1 MSLVEKL
8 QKEKEA
14 LMHLLEFERQQ
25 KEMFWELYIQ
35 SQHSKVPE
43 PATQTGPETNP
54 FDNLPGPAPPLSPLP
69 MPPPPSPAVFP
80 QPGLPAA
87 VFPQPG
93 LNYDACWGVPDRAAE
108 SNAAADEVDFF
119 V

>member
-1 MSLVEKL
+1 MSLNGQFVSAISYTRAWGFGWL
-8 QKEKEA
+8 
-14 LMHLLEFERQQ
+14 R
-25 KEMFWELYIQ
+25 
-35 SQHSKVPE
+35 
-43 PATQTGPETNP
+43 
-54 FDNLPGPAPPLSPLP
+54 
-69 MPPPPSPAVFP
+69 
-80 QPGLPAA
+80 PAA